1 MQQATVGGCARRLGV
16 HPTTPTQHTTRPAAT
31 VVRNSTVPQVFDVTN
46 RPSFESLSSWMVEAA
61 KYGAPGKM
69 VSRLTIIKQVIF
81 GVWLA

>member
-1 MQQATVGGCARRLGV
+1 
-16 HPTTPTQHTTRPAAT
+16 
-31 VVRNSTVPQVFDVTN
+31 
-46 RPSFESLSSWMVEAA
+46 MVEAA